1 MENQVKT
8 CYGLIT
14 TFTLLEDNVAE
25 AMMLKRALKIV
36 AITCAVLAVLS
47 WAFSLNTVL
56 AMYKNGCYWE
66 LDTRWLRWRIPDAVS
81 SAIRYTAI
89 STPFIGLL
97 AIAGL
102 CAIRYV
108 RAKDGADHAERLGQ

>member
-1 MENQVKT
+1 MGVRER
-8 CYGLIT
+8 YGLIT

-25 AMMLKRALKIV
+25 AMMLKRGLKIV

-47 WAFSLNTVL
+47 WSFSLHTVL

-66 LDTRWLRWRIPDAVS
+66 LDTRWLHWRIPYGVS

-89 STPFIGLL
+89 STPFIALL
-97 AIAGL
+97 AITGL
-102 CAIRYV
+102 CMIRYV
-108 RAKDGADHAERLGQ
+108 RAKGGADHVERLGQ